1 MKSVINSTN
10 LPSFQAYQQAFC
22 AHIRDPKTNKPPVKV
37 VKARMAVYTEIVF
50 NNLFGSVSACYPVSQ
65 QVLGKRRW
73 ERLVKGFFAE
83 YASTSPIFRDIPQAF
98 LVYLNT
104 LSDLPI
110 YLPSLAH
117 YEWIELAVSSMETTK
132 IALNQSPDLM
142 VDIIVVNPALA
153 LLKYDYAVHKISP
166 RNKPTSPLA
175 IPIYLAVYRTEN
187 YNIQFIEL
195 NDITAQLL
203 HLLKDNP
210 LTGEQALLQLA
221 GNLNYADP
229 QLLLEFG
236 STILQDL
243 KLQGILL

>member
-1 MKSVINSTN
+1 MS
-10 LPSFQAYQQAFC
+10 
-22 AHIRDPKTNKPPVKV
+22 
-37 VKARMAVYTEIVF
+37 
-50 NNLFGSVSACYPVSQ
+50 SANAG
-65 QVLGKRRW
+65 L
-73 ERLVKGFFAE
+73 
-83 YASTSPIFRDIPQAF
+83 
-98 LVYLNT
+98 
-104 LSDLPI
+104 
-110 YLPSLAH
+110 
-117 YEWIELAVSSMETTK
+117 TTK
-132 IALNQSPDLM
+132 IALNQSTDLM
-142 VDIIVVNPALA
+142 LNIIVVNPALA

-166 RNKPTSPLA
+166 RNKPTNPLA

-195 NDITAQLL
+195 NEITAQLL

-221 GNLNYADP
+221 KNLNYADP